1 MSSIIWFDS
10 KKKRKLRH
18 CCWFSFTIVFGLCS
32 SLICRGS
39 HTQWPSFRLCL
50 PHPLL
55 YSNSPIRESIVLR
68 RSSLCRPERSLSTN
82 SKISPLPLSSGNVI
96 SNLKYV
102 LRSVSIFSRIFH
114 LLQRRCCLPFF
125 RRFSK
130 LRSRILWRS
139 NSMSA
144 MWIIWLLLFP
154 FKRWMRLKVSI
165 MSLSNNINRN
175 RPPWRQRWSECTK
188 RLQRQRER
196 QWASPQL
203 LNPSQLNLQ
212 SLSPWRP
219 NRLHLNLR
227 WWMVSIL
234 RWILTPT
241 AISTLITTITSILI
255 LINNLNNKL
264 DCVFYSCWSLYSWNP
279 LW

>member
-1 MSSIIWFDS
+1 
-10 KKKRKLRH
+10 
-18 CCWFSFTIVFGLCS
+18 
-32 SLICRGS
+32 
-39 HTQWPSFRLCL
+39 
-50 PHPLL
+50 
-55 YSNSPIRESIVLR
+55 
-68 RSSLCRPERSLSTN
+68 
-82 SKISPLPLSSGNVI
+82 
-96 SNLKYV
+96 
-102 LRSVSIFSRIFH
+102 
-114 LLQRRCCLPFF
+114 
-125 RRFSK
+125 
-130 LRSRILWRS
+130 
-139 NSMSA
+139 
-144 MWIIWLLLFP
+144 
-154 FKRWMRLKVSI
+154 

-279 LW
+279 LRWKEYCFVIDKGMVNWIWWHKEGIWQVMEGSIVVCCWKDFSLCLWCYYVFLRVLISSLLLRYCYIIEVLSICEKCIE